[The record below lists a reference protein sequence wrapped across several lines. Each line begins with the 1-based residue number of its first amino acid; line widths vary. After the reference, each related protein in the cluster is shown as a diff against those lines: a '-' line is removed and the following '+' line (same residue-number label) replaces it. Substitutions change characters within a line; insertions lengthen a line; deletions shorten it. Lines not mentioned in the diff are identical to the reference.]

1 MIMMRREFILTTA
14 ILPGVAA
21 ATEQGSVAEKL
32 AECRRSIDETDQQ
45 IVKLLNQRAKIVAD
59 VGEIKQKAHMPV
71 TVPARE
77 KQVLDHVVQMGG
89 GGPLPADVLRQIYET
104 IVREMRTWE
113 ESLAK

>member
-1 MIMMRREFILTTA
+1 MMRRESILTTT

-21 ATEQGSVAEKL
+21 ATEQGSVAKKL
-32 AECRRSIDETDQQ
+32 AECRSSIDETDQQ

-59 VGEIKQKAHMPV
+59 IGEIKQEAHLPV

-77 KQVLDHVVQMGG
+77 KQVLDRVVQMGS
-89 GGPLPADVLRQIYET
+89 GGPLPPDVLRHIYET

-113 ESLAK
+113 EALSK